1 MADKSWKV
9 IKSHQVV
16 DNPYTQVFM
25 QSLELPDGRLIEN
38 WPIIQTLDYVNA
50 LVLNSEN
57 EAMILE
63 GYKHGIG
70 RSSWQVVGG
79 YLEPDEQPLAAIQRE
94 LLEETGCASEDWVHL
109 GSFTVDANRRVGE
122 GHFFLARNAKKV
134 TEPSY
139 NDLEYFDLR
148 WVSLDTL
155 KVALRDGRVGV
166 LSYAIN
172 ISLALNLLQL

>member
-1 MADKSWKV
+1 MADRSWKV
-9 IKSHQVV
+9 IKSQQVV

-25 QSLELPDGRLIEN
+25 QSLELPDGRLIED

-50 LVLNSEN
+50 LVLNDAG

-63 GYKHGIG
+63 GYKHRLG

-79 YLEPDEQPLAAIQRE
+79 YLEQDEQPVAAIQRE
-94 LLEETGCASEDWVHL
+94 LLEETGYTSEDWDHL
-109 GSFTVDANRRVGE
+109 GSFIVDANRRVGE

-134 TEPSY
+134 TEPNH

-148 WVSLDTL
+148 WVSLESL
-155 KVALRDGRVGV
+155 KVALRDGRVGI

>member
-1 MADKSWKV
+1 MADRSWKV
-9 IKSHQVV
+9 TKSQQVV
-16 DNPYTQVFM
+16 DNPYTQVFV
-25 QSLELPDGRLIEN
+25 QSLELPDVRLIED

-50 LVLNSEN
+50 LVLNDDG

-63 GYKHGIG
+63 GYKHGLG

-79 YLEPDEQPLAAIQRE
+79 YLEPDEEPLAAIKRE
-94 LLEETGCASEDWVHL
+94 LLEETGFASEHWDHL

-122 GHFFLARNAKKV
+122 GHFFLVRNAKKV
-134 TEPSY
+134 TEP
-139 NDLEYFDLR
+139 NHDDLEYFDLR

-155 KVALRDGRVGV
+155 KVALRDGRVGA

-172 ISLALNLLQL
+172 ISLALNLLLL

>member
-1 MADKSWKV
+1 MADESWKV
-9 IKSHQVV
+9 VKSQQVV

-25 QSLELPDGRLIEN
+25 QSLELPDGRLIED

-50 LVLNSEN
+50 LVLNDAG

-63 GYKHGIG
+63 GYKHGLG

-94 LLEETGCASEDWVHL
+94 LLEETGYASEDWVHL
-109 GSFTVDANRRVGE
+109 GSFIVDANRRVGE
-122 GHFFLARNAKKV
+122 GHFYLARNARKM
-134 TEPSY
+134 TES
-139 NDLEYFDLR
+139 NHDDLEYFDLC
-148 WVSLDTL
+148 WVSLDRL
-155 KVALRDGRVGV
+155 KVALQDGRVGV